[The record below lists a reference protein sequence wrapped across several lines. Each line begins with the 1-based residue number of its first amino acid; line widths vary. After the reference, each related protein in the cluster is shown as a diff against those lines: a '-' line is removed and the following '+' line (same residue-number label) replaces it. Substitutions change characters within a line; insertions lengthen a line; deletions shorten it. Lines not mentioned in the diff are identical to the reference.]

1 MRLFY
6 ETMKVTCSNLTNVL
20 LNKNSVVHICILFY
34 FYSFQ
39 FVKIFAKPLWSHDSV
54 YMYVLVCFFVCMQAE
69 AARDSKQSPMVQRN
83 SSFAT
88 SHEVWKYINELG
100 ISKVKAEGHDLSQR
114 RFTRL
119 VGVLATHLL
128 FVCHAGRWTFPW
140 TTSRLYS
147 TRSSTTAR
155 WR

>member
-6 ETMKVTCSNLTNVL
+6 EF
-20 LNKNSVVHICILFY
+20 VVVPINQCFPKQKSTGFTFLFC
-34 FYSFQ
+34 FYSFLLAK
-39 FVKIFAKPLWSHDSV
+39 FPKPLQLHDSV
-54 YMYVLVCFFVCMQAE
+54 YMYAYVHFCLCTQAE

-100 ISKVKAEGHDLSQR
+100 ISKVDPEGHDLLQR
-114 RFTRL
+114 RLVFL
-119 VGVLATHLL
+119 VGVLAPHVPS
-128 FVCHAGRWTFPW
+128 VCPTGRWTFPW
-140 TTSRLYS
+140 TTSRPSS

>member
-1 MRLFY
+1 M
-6 ETMKVTCSNLTNVL
+6 
-20 LNKNSVVHICILFY
+20 
-34 FYSFQ
+34 
-39 FVKIFAKPLWSHDSV
+39 FAKPSQSHDSV
-54 YMYVLVCFFVCMQAE
+54 HVYACVLCTQAE

-100 ISKVKAEGHDLSQR
+100 ISKVDPGGRDLSQR
-114 RFTRL
+114 HLARL
-119 VGVLATHLL
+119 AGVLMPPVPS
-128 FVCHAGRWTFPW
+128 VCPTGRWTCPW
-140 TTSRLYS
+140 TTSRPSS